1 MEETPNSPPR
11 PQTLAASCGFRLSS
25 RGRESRSPPMAL
37 RSLAKGTWGPAA
49 CALRC
54 RSGAGMPAAAPSR
67 FLASV
72 RNQVRPSRLRDII
85 KKSLIGQF
93 SV

>member
-1 MEETPNSPPR
+1 
-11 PQTLAASCGFRLSS
+11 
-25 RGRESRSPPMAL
+25 MAL

-72 RNQVRPSRLRDII
+72 RNQDGIAIRRLSYDVISARDMLKRA
-85 KKSLIGQF
+85 KKQEEVMSGIPVLC
-93 SV
+93 

>member
-1 MEETPNSPPR
+1 
-11 PQTLAASCGFRLSS
+11 
-25 RGRESRSPPMAL
+25 MAL

>member
-1 MEETPNSPPR
+1 
-11 PQTLAASCGFRLSS
+11 
-25 RGRESRSPPMAL
+25 
-37 RSLAKGTWGPAA
+37 
-49 CALRC
+49 
-54 RSGAGMPAAAPSR
+54 MPAAAPSR